1 MCHEYE
7 AWWWRAEDAARR
19 KTERSSPAD
28 LLKPKPEPGIAAA
41 PRPEV
46 KANEKELVPAE

>member
-7 AWWWRAEDAARR
+7 AWWWQAEDAARKR
-19 KTERSSPAD
+19 GERPSPTDIA
-28 LLKPKPEPGIAAA
+28 KPKPRPETAAA

-46 KANEKELVPAE
+46 KAGEKELVPAE